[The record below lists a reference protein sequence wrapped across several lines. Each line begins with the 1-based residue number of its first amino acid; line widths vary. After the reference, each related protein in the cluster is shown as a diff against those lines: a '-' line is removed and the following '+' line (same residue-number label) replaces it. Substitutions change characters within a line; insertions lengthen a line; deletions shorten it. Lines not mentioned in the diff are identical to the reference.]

1 MINVSEFTTA
11 LNGDDPIQAVDV
23 LQRFTRCLKQER
35 LNHFLA
41 TTTISA
47 TTTTTATRKNDN
59 DDDDD
64 NDNDNDP
71 KKINSSLVSLLFPKD
86 DDSVY
91 NPINDNNNT
100 TTTTKKNSKKKK
112 NQLKKIDNDETWKE
126 DTAGYGVPFVGTSN
140 AYTNN
145 NSTENSNSDGIINA
159 PFSFSF
165 LGPTTAETTVV
176 DPPATA
182 TATSIVATETKAITE
197 KSTATATAIAMTRA
211 DNESSQQQEQQTSL
225 VVTKSSSII
234 DDEEESIIT
243 PLAVTTAI
251 AATKKGAKHPQK
263 QRHIPLLQSYLQ
275 CSPLAI
281 ELIGTTS
288 TTTTPGMTPNH
299 LSLDEKTT
307 PSKAAAAAA
316 TTTIKANSNN
326 ALMKGGALNINCGT
340 NDILREEMEISHVE
354 ALFEFIMNL
363 PILLQFSNIEK
374 KRKENTINDDNNND
388 NVKKEDNNNEI

>member
-1 MINVSEFTTA
+1 M
-11 LNGDDPIQAVDV
+11 GPIQAVDV

-47 TTTTTATRKNDN
+47 TTTTTTTTRKD
-59 DDDDD
+59 
-64 NDNDNDP
+64 DNDNDP

-91 NPINDNNNT
+91 NPINDNNN

-165 LGPTTAETTVV
+165 LGPTTVETTVV

-182 TATSIVATETKAITE
+182 TATATATSIVAAETKAIT
-197 KSTATATAIAMTRA
+197 
-211 DNESSQQQEQQTSL
+211 
-225 VVTKSSSII
+225 
-234 DDEEESIIT
+234 
-243 PLAVTTAI
+243 
-251 AATKKGAKHPQK
+251 
-263 QRHIPLLQSYLQ
+263 
-275 CSPLAI
+275 
-281 ELIGTTS
+281 
-288 TTTTPGMTPNH
+288 
-299 LSLDEKTT
+299 
-307 PSKAAAAAA
+307 
-316 TTTIKANSNN
+316 
-326 ALMKGGALNINCGT
+326 
-340 NDILREEMEISHVE
+340 
-354 ALFEFIMNL
+354 
-363 PILLQFSNIEK
+363 
-374 KRKENTINDDNNND
+374 
-388 NVKKEDNNNEI
+388 

>member
-1 MINVSEFTTA
+1 M
-11 LNGDDPIQAVDV
+11 G
-23 LQRFTRCLKQER
+23 

-47 TTTTTATRKNDN
+47 TTTTTTTTRKNDN
-59 DDDDD
+59 DDD

-145 NSTENSNSDGIINA
+145 NSTENSNSDGIINE

-165 LGPTTAETTVV
+165 LGPTTVETTVV

-182 TATSIVATETKAITE
+182 TATATATSIVAAETKAIT
-197 KSTATATAIAMTRA
+197 
-211 DNESSQQQEQQTSL
+211 
-225 VVTKSSSII
+225 
-234 DDEEESIIT
+234 
-243 PLAVTTAI
+243 
-251 AATKKGAKHPQK
+251 
-263 QRHIPLLQSYLQ
+263 
-275 CSPLAI
+275 
-281 ELIGTTS
+281 
-288 TTTTPGMTPNH
+288 
-299 LSLDEKTT
+299 
-307 PSKAAAAAA
+307 
-316 TTTIKANSNN
+316 
-326 ALMKGGALNINCGT
+326 
-340 NDILREEMEISHVE
+340 
-354 ALFEFIMNL
+354 
-363 PILLQFSNIEK
+363 
-374 KRKENTINDDNNND
+374 
-388 NVKKEDNNNEI
+388 